1 MPTCLLTSLF
11 TCLKKIRFFA
21 LFLVF
26 PFFSSAQTLTG
37 LWTGALSNDS
47 TTSRKEQSFEIALT
61 EYRGKVSGYSRSE
74 FIVDD
79 TLYYIVKRVKGTIDG
94 DFCEVIDDEII
105 SYNFRGKIDKGIKV
119 TSTFK
124 RNRQDSTWY
133 LAGTWKTNAT
143 KKYYSVTGKL
153 TLDEEKDLAASKIFP
168 HLEELNLADNIAF
181 DKERKEGSPIA
192 KLARPEKVKNEYYS
206 KLGLE
211 NPGTVVT
218 LTPPGLQRAE
228 VKQPVYPAKE
238 QSTAAINKTVDTEI
252 NTPVETIQ
260 ATDEQLS
267 ISSIKKPGAELPK
280 TDVQKIEASS
290 TALNPTN
297 TSKTIANNKIPPAKP
312 IHIPVVAQV
321 ATKKE
326 TEPRLNPVKPEWETS
341 NAIAQNK
348 PVANPVTPVQQKQDP
363 VQKPVSKPT
372 PAVSNSDVAVKKQE
386 ILVNSPVPAVKK
398 DPVDI
403 LAKAASIAGRKSEF
417 SQMVSFKSDSLTLAL
432 YDNGEIDGD
441 TVSIYL
447 NGEVILSKQGLKSSA
462 IKKTI
467 YITPGN
473 EEFTLVLFAENLGRY
488 PPNTGLLVVRDGEDI
503 YNLRFSSDFQKN
515 AGIVFRRKK

>member
-1 MPTCLLTSLF
+1 MPTCLITFLFTSL
-11 TCLKKIRFFA
+11 KKGRFFA
-21 LFLVF
+21 VFLVF

-47 TTSRKEQSFEIALT
+47 ATARKEQSFEIALT

-79 TLYYIVKRVKGTIDG
+79 TLYYIVKRVKGIIDG
-94 DFCEVIDDEII
+94 DICEVIDDEII
-105 SYNFRGKIDKGIKV
+105 SYNFRGKIDKGVKV

-153 TLDEEKDLAASKIFP
+153 NLDEEKDLAASKIFP
-168 HLEELNLADNIAF
+168 HLEELNLADKIAF
-181 DKERKEGSPIA
+181 YKERKEGAPIA
-192 KLARPEKVKNEYYS
+192 KLARPEKVRSEYYS
-206 KLGLE
+206 KLGKE

-218 LTPPGLQRAE
+218 ITPPGLQKAE
-228 VKQPVYPAKE
+228 VKQTIHPVTE
-238 QSTAAINKTVDTEI
+238 QSTAVI
-252 NTPVETIQ
+252 NTTNDTQPVTINS
-260 ATDEQLS
+260 DHEEIS
-267 ISSIKKPGAELPK
+267 ISTIKKPGAELPK
-280 TDVQKIEASS
+280 SDVQKIETSS
-290 TALNPTN
+290 TGLNPSN
-297 TSKTIANNKIPPAKP
+297 SSKTIANNKVPPAKP
-312 IHIPVVAQV
+312 INSTVGSQAAIKQ
-321 ATKKE
+321 E
-326 TEPRLNPVKPEWETS
+326 TRTRVKPLMPKLDT
-341 NAIAQNK
+341 NNTIAQNK
-348 PVANPVTPVQQKQDP
+348 PNATVTPVQQKQDL
-363 VQKPVSKPT
+363 VQKPVSKPDPT
-372 PAVSNSDVAVKKQE
+372 VSNSDVADKNQE
-386 ILVNSPVPAVKK
+386 IHVNGPVPQVKK

-403 LAKAASIAGRKSEF
+403 IAKAAIIAGRKSEF

-441 TVSIYL
+441 TVSIYM

-473 EEFTLVLFAENLGRY
+473 EEFTLVLFAENLGKY